1 MHGFYLTRFVSG
13 FSLCCCIQ
21 FILSATDDQHLHLY
35 FSIAQSISAN
45 HNRPLPMH
53 CIFSEGYRIQGTLSH
68 TWLIS
73 ISDFLSVFDIPISRI
88 QVHLRI
94 VFLFFKTQ
102 LHLMLFITERSFP
115 LIFAHRNCEYSQI
128 HFSNIPRS
136 YWLFGVKFAAY

>member
-1 MHGFYLTRFVSG
+1 
-13 FSLCCCIQ
+13 
-21 FILSATDDQHLHLY
+21 
-35 FSIAQSISAN
+35 
-45 HNRPLPMH
+45 MH

-102 LHLMLFITERSFP
+102 LHLMLSITERSFP
-115 LIFAHRNCEYSQI
+115 LIFAHRSCEYSQI

-136 YWLFGVKFAAY
+136 YWLFGVTFAAY